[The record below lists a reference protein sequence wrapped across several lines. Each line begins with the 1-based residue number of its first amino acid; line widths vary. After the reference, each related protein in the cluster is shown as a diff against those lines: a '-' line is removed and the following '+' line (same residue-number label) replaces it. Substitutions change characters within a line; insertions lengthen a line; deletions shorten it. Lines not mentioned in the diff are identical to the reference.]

1 MWRWLQEQLDIGEEL
16 ALLPNW
22 YMLLSGAVLFM
33 AAAGLYMHYT
43 AQDNHI
49 LAVAIVITLLMS
61 VCERYVFKVYKS
73 SNLTVASAVIYTI
86 LML

>member
-22 YMLLSGAVLFM
+22 YMLLSGAVLVL
-33 AAAGLYMHYT
+33 ALVGLYVHYNN
-43 AQDNHI
+43 QDNHV
-49 LAVAIVITLLMS
+49 LAVAIILTLGMS
-61 VCERYVFKVYKS
+61 IAERYGFKVRKS
-73 SNLTVASAVIYTI
+73 ANLTLASAVIYAI

>member
-1 MWRWLQEQLDIGEEL
+1 MWQWLQEQLNIAEEL

-22 YMLLSGAVLFM
+22 YMLLSGAVLFL
-33 AAAGLYMHYT
+33 AVIGLYFHYSE
-43 AQDNHI
+43 QDNHV
-49 LAVAIVITLLMS
+49 LAVAIIITLSMS

-73 SNLTVASAVIYTI
+73 SNLTLASAVIYSI

>member
-22 YMLLSGAVLFM
+22 YMLMSGAVLVL
-33 AAAGLYMHYT
+33 AIAGLYFHYT
-43 AQDNHI
+43 VEDNRL
-49 LAVAIVITLLMS
+49 LATVIVATLGMA
-61 VCERYVFKVYKS
+61 VCERYWFKVRKS
-73 SNLTVASAVIYTI
+73 AHLTLASAVIYTL